1 MGEQHLGIEVGY
13 LIESVVARSFQNA
26 FDAIIRDIPK
36 EVFYT
41 VLLCHTYMSDEFSLE
56 EINSTLLRLESE
68 YNLLERQSDDVYYWE
83 RVRHSIHKKIIRKIQ
98 KVEKEQSENE
108 NSKRS
113 RKIKRY
119 TEESTKAL
127 KNLFRKNPYLADQS
141 EIIFYGKGRRRQ
153 LNDGT
158 WYDMHLDP
166 IAEMLDETYTFIEPT
181 GGPPQAPSKNRRFL
195 KLPRFVGDVA
205 QKLGYSYELPEEE
218 RDHLQKF
225 ESAVE
230 DELGVSIDAIS
241 RVERELSN
249 RKLRLPMLNKIV
261 QRIDPKICFMTYGHS
276 HHSTFIEACHNQDV
290 TVVDVQYCA
299 VDPNYWPYHYPGDRQ
314 RRVKPDHLL
323 LWGEF
328 WKEAADL
335 PFADNELYISGFPY
349 FERRLKEYKD
359 TKKKEQVLFV
369 SNSKSGP
376 HLSKLAA
383 ELAKTGVDKE
393 IVYKLHGGEFETWQ
407 SNYPELAEVADQGNV
422 TVLDEVEGSLH
433 KLLAESQVQVGVS
446 STALYEGLA
455 FNLPTYI
462 LNVPYSYEMQRVTE
476 AGQAEL
482 VDDVQAL
489 SSKIGSLDTITPD
502 TDLFFK
508 QGSQDQLDEVLS
520 QIL

>member
-1 MGEQHLGIEVGY
+1 MGY
-13 LIESVVARSFQNA
+13 LIESVVALSFQNA

-98 KVEKEQSENE
+98 KVEKGPSKNE
-108 NSKRS
+108 GSKRS

-195 KLPRFVGDVA
+195 TLPRFVGDVA

-276 HHSTFIEACHNQDV
+276 HHSTFIEACHTQDV

-299 VDPNYWPYHYPGDRQ
+299 VHPNYWPYHYPGDRQ
-314 RRVKPDHLL
+314 RRVKPDYIF

-335 PFADNELYISGFPY
+335 PFDGDEIYITGFPY
-349 FERRLKEYKD
+349 FENKLEEYSN
-359 TKKKEQVLFV
+359 TKKNEQIIFL
-369 SNSKSGP
+369 SNPKSGH
-376 HLSKLAA
+376 HLSKFAV
-383 ELAKTGVDKE
+383 ELAETDVDKK
-393 IVYKLHGGEFETWQ
+393 IVYKLHGGEFDTWQ
-407 SNYPELAEVADQGNV
+407 SDYPELAEAANEKKV

-433 KLLAESQVQVGVS
+433 KLLAESQIQIGVS
-446 STALYEGLA
+446 TTALYEGLG

-462 LNVPYSYEMQRVTE
+462 LDVPHAYEMQR
-476 AGQAEL
+476 AIDGGFAEL
-482 VDDVQAL
+482 VDEAQTF
-489 SSKIGSLDTITPD
+489 SSKLDSAATAVPDSASL
-502 TDLFFK
+502 FK
-508 QGSQDQLDEVLS
+508 PESKKQLEETLS
-520 QIL
+520 LLIENAAQR

>member
-98 KVEKEQSENE
+98 KVEKGPSKNE
-108 NSKRS
+108 GSKRS

-195 KLPRFVGDVA
+195 TLPRFVGDVA

-299 VDPNYWPYHYPGDRQ
+299 VHPNYWPYHYPGDRQ
-314 RRVKPDHLL
+314 RRVKPDYMF
-323 LWGEF
+323 LWGKF

-335 PFADNELYISGFPY
+335 PFDDEELYITGFPY
-349 FERRLKEYKD
+349 FERQVKKYKNERQKD
-359 TKKKEQVLFV
+359 QVLFV
-369 SNSKSGP
+369 SNPISGP
-376 HLSKLAA
+376 YLSKFAA
-383 ELAKTGVDKE
+383 ELAKTSVDKK
-393 IVYKLHGGEFETWQ
+393 IAFKLHGSEFDTWQ
-407 SNYPELAEVADQGNV
+407 SDYPELAEVHNQGRV

-433 KLLAESQVQVGVS
+433 KVLSESQVQVGVS
-446 STALYEGLA
+446 STALYEGLG
-455 FNLPTYI
+455 FDLPTYI
-462 LNVPYSYEMQRVTE
+462 LDAPPAYEMRRLIN
-476 AGQAEL
+476 ANYAEL
-482 VDDVQAL
+482 IDEAQMLA
-489 SSKIGSLDTITPD
+489 SKLDSTGKTVPD
-502 TDLFFK
+502 TNSLFEPECQK
-508 QGSQDQLDEVLS
+508 QLEEIICRL
-520 QIL
+520 L